1 MLSKTIKTLGKMT
14 AECHLRHSSL
24 AKDLDDRYIFSECFL
39 SSVESTLGKK
49 KKRCSDGAKTLIAGL
64 PSVFMEI
71 HSAKIYSLPS
81 ATALTRGKH
90 VLFFCRM
97 FFSSFAE

>member
-1 MLSKTIKTLGKMT
+1 MLGKTIKTLSKMT
-14 AECHLRHSSL
+14 AECHPRHSSL

-39 SSVESTLGKK
+39 SSVESTLGK

-90 VLFFCRM
+90 VLFFCRI